1 MFNYYIKLA
10 FKSFKRNP
18 ILSLLMV
25 TAIALGIGASMTT
38 ITVNYLMSANPIP
51 HKSEQLFHIQVD
63 SWDPNNPFNDDD
75 DALPN
80 QLTWTDATNLTHAK
94 KALRQSAMSM
104 SGAIIEPQGSESKP
118 FEASIRLAYTDFFAM
133 FDVPFLYGGPWDNN
147 SDSNREQVV
156 VLSKRTNES
165 VFGGENSIG
174 KDIVIAGRHFQVVGV
189 IDTWEVMPKFY
200 DVNNGPFNETEE
212 LFMPFP
218 LKEDLELPNWGN
230 NSCWKSP
237 DGEGYAAFLRSECI
251 NTQMWVELP
260 NAQAEADYLDFLNN
274 YVRSQKE
281 LGRFP
286 RPLHNRLNDV
296 MEWMERQEVVEED
309 AKMMMWLSFMF
320 LLVCLLNTIGLLLA
334 KFTGKSS
341 EIGLRLAVGAS
352 KADVFKQHIV
362 ETACIGLVGG
372 VAGLGLTLVGLQG
385 IKSLYGDFVDDLA
398 SLDASMIVVALV
410 IALVSSIAAGL
421 YPTWRACNISPA
433 SQLKSQ

>member
-1 MFNYYIKLA
+1 
-10 FKSFKRNP
+10 
-18 ILSLLMV
+18 MV

-51 HKSEQLFHIQVD
+51 DKSSQLFHIQVD
-63 SWDPNNPFNDDD
+63 NWDPNNPFDDD
-75 DALPN
+75 EAALPN

-94 KALRQSAMSM
+94 KALRQSAMGM
-104 SGAIIEPQGSESKP
+104 SGAIIEPEDEDSKP
-118 FEASIRLAYTDFFAM
+118 FEASIRLAYTDFFGM
-133 FDVPFLYGGPWDNN
+133 FEVPFIYGGPWSSN
-147 SDSNREQVV
+147 SDTNRDQVV

-165 VFGGENSIG
+165 VFGGGNSVG
-174 KDIVIAGRHFQVVGV
+174 KNIIIAGRHFQVVGV
-189 IDTWEVMPKFY
+189 INDWQPMPKFY

-212 LFMPFP
+212 LFMPFS
-218 LKEDLELPNWGN
+218 LKEELELPNWGN

-260 NAQAEADYLDFLNN
+260 NAAAEAEYLDFLNN

-286 RPLHNRLNDV
+286 RPLNNRLNDV

-320 LLVCLLNTIGLLLA
+320 LIVCLLNTIGLLLA

-352 KADVFKQHIV
+352 KSDLFKQHIV
-362 ETACIGLVGG
+362 ETAFIGIVGG
-372 VAGLGLTLVGLQG
+372 IAGLGLTVVGLQG

-398 SLDASMIVVALV
+398 SLDLSMILVALA

>member
-63 SWDPNNPFNDDD
+63 NWDPNNPFNDDE

-104 SGAIIEPQGSESKP
+104 SGAIIEPQDSESKP

-133 FDVPFLYGGPWDNN
+133 FEVPFLYGGPWDNN

-212 LFMPFP
+212 LFMPFS

-230 NSCWKSP
+230 NNCWKSP
-237 DGEGYAAFLRSECI
+237 EGEGYAAFLRSECI

-296 MEWMERQEVVEED
+296 MEWMERREVVEED

>member
-63 SWDPNNPFNDDD
+63 NWDPNNPFNDDE

-104 SGAIIEPQGSESKP
+104 SGAIIEPQDSESKP

-174 KDIVIAGRHFQVVGV
+174 KNIVIAGRHFQVVGV

-212 LFMPFP
+212 LFMPFS

-230 NSCWKSP
+230 NNCWKSP

-296 MEWMERQEVVEED
+296 MEWMERREVVEED

-372 VAGLGLTLVGLQG
+372 IAGLGLTLVGLQG

>member
-63 SWDPNNPFNDDD
+63 NWDPNNPFNDDE

-104 SGAIIEPQGSESKP
+104 SGAIIEPQDSESKP

-133 FDVPFLYGGPWDNN
+133 FEVPFLYGGPWDNN

-174 KDIVIAGRHFQVVGV
+174 KNIVIAGRHFQVVGV

-212 LFMPFP
+212 LFMPFS

-230 NSCWKSP
+230 NNCWKSP

-296 MEWMERQEVVEED
+296 MEWMERREVVEED

>member
-63 SWDPNNPFNDDD
+63 NWDPNNPFNDDE

-104 SGAIIEPQGSESKP
+104 SGAIIEPQDSESKP

-174 KDIVIAGRHFQVVGV
+174 KNIVIAGRHFQVVGV

-212 LFMPFP
+212 LFMPFS

-230 NSCWKSP
+230 NNCWKSP

-296 MEWMERQEVVEED
+296 MEWMERREVVEED

-398 SLDASMIVVALV
+398 SLDASMIVVALA

>member
-212 LFMPFP
+212 LFMPFS

>member
-1 MFNYYIKLA
+1 
-10 FKSFKRNP
+10 
-18 ILSLLMV
+18 MV

-51 HKSEQLFHIQVD
+51 DKSSQLFHIQVD
-63 SWDPNNPFNDDD
+63 NWDPNNPFDDD
-75 DALPN
+75 EAALPN

-94 KALRQSAMSM
+94 KALRQSAMGM
-104 SGAIIEPQGSESKP
+104 SGAIIEPEDEDSKP
-118 FEASIRLAYTDFFAM
+118 FEASIRLAYTDFFGM
-133 FDVPFLYGGPWDNN
+133 FEVPFIYGGPWSSN
-147 SDSNREQVV
+147 SDTNRDQVV

-165 VFGGENSIG
+165 VFGGGNSVG
-174 KDIVIAGRHFQVVGV
+174 KNIIIAGRHFQVVGV
-189 IDTWEVMPKFY
+189 INDWQPMPKFY

-212 LFMPFP
+212 LFMPFS
-218 LKEDLELPNWGN
+218 LKEELELPNWGN

-260 NAQAEADYLDFLNN
+260 NAAAEAEYLDFLNN

-286 RPLHNRLNDV
+286 RPLNNRLNDV

-320 LLVCLLNTIGLLLA
+320 LIVCLLNTIGLLLA

-352 KADVFKQHIV
+352 KSDLFKQHIV
-362 ETACIGLVGG
+362 ETAFIGIMGG
-372 VAGLGLTLVGLQG
+372 IAGLGLTVVGLQG

-398 SLDASMIVVALV
+398 SLDLSMILVALA